1 MNFSHLL
8 IGFSVLIFTSCNSDS
23 TNAPSNEVQTEGAKT
38 EGAKT
43 IGDLGIPD
51 GKYTL
56 TKETP
61 SINWTATKITGDSHY
76 GIIPAKQ
83 GKFIVENGVI
93 TKGGISF
100 DMNGFEVTDLDGESK
115 ENFDGHLKSDD
126 FFDVENFPTARLNFN
141 KTSINENG
149 EKQVSFTLDM
159 HGVEVDYLIPFK
171 LAEKKMEYGSMGYR
185 ITGEF
190 LMDRTKHGLTY
201 GSGSF
206 FDDLGDRVINDEVK
220 LSFEFV
226 AL

>member
-93 TKGGISF
+93 TKGVISF

-141 KTSINENG
+141 KSSINEKG
-149 EKQVSFTLDM
+149 ERQVSCTLDM

>member
-93 TKGGISF
+93 TKGVISF
-100 DMNGFEVTDLDGESK
+100 DMNGFAVTDLDGESK

-220 LSFEFV
+220 LSFEFL

>member
-93 TKGGISF
+93 TKGVISF

-220 LSFEFV
+220 LSFEFL

>member
-1 MNFSHLL
+1 
-8 IGFSVLIFTSCNSDS
+8 
-23 TNAPSNEVQTEGAKT
+23 
-38 EGAKT
+38 
-43 IGDLGIPD
+43 
-51 GKYTL
+51 
-56 TKETP
+56 
-61 SINWTATKITGDSHY
+61 
-76 GIIPAKQ
+76 
-83 GKFIVENGVI
+83 
-93 TKGGISF
+93 
-100 DMNGFEVTDLDGESK
+100 MNGFEVTDLDGESK

-126 FFDVENFPTARLNFN
+126 FFDVENFPTARLNVN
-141 KTSINENG
+141 KTSINEKG
-149 EKQVSFTLDM
+149 ENQVSCTLDM

>member
-1 MNFSHLL
+1 MNLSHLL

-23 TNAPSNEVQTEGAKT
+23 THDPSNDSTTNEIKT
-38 EGAKT
+38 EGAT
-43 IGDLGIPD
+43 VIGDLGIPE

-61 SINWTATKITGDSHY
+61 SIKWTATKITGDSHS

-83 GKFIVENGVI
+83 GKFLVENGVI
-93 TKGGISF
+93 TIGVISF
-100 DMNGFEVTDLDGESK
+100 DMNEFEVTDLDGESK

-126 FFDVENFPTARLNFN
+126 FLDVENFPTARLIFN
-141 KTSINENG
+141 KSSINEKG
-149 EKQVSFTLDM
+149 ERQISCTLDM
-159 HGVEVDYLIPFK
+159 HGVEVDYLTPFK
-171 LAEKKMEYGSMGYR
+171 LGETKLKQGGIGYR

-220 LSFEFV
+220 LSFEFI

>member
-93 TKGGISF
+93 TKGVISF

-141 KTSINENG
+141 KTSINEKG

>member
-1 MNFSHLL
+1 MNLSHLL
-8 IGFSVLIFTSCNSDS
+8 IGFSVLIFTSCSSDS
-23 TNAPSNEVQTEGAKT
+23 TNAPSNEAKT
-38 EGAKT
+38 EGAKV
-43 IGDLGIPD
+43 IGELGIPD
-51 GKYTL
+51 GKYAL

-61 SINWTATKITGDSHY
+61 TINWTATKITGDSHS

-83 GKFIVENGVI
+83 GKFMVENGVI
-93 TKGGISF
+93 TKGVISF
-100 DMNGFEVTDLDGESK
+100 DMNGFEVTDIDGESK

-141 KTSINENG
+141 KSSINEKG
-149 EKQVSFTLDM
+149 ERQVSCTLDM

-220 LSFEFV
+220 LSFEFL

>member
-1 MNFSHLL
+1 MNLSHLL
-8 IGFSVLIFTSCNSDS
+8 LGSVILLFTSCNYDP
-23 TNAPSNEVQTEGAKT
+23 TNESSNNSSSNEVKSEGSAVV
-38 EGAKT
+38 
-43 IGDLGIPD
+43 GDLGIPD
-51 GKYTL
+51 GKYSL

-61 SINWTATKITGDSHY
+61 SINWTATKLDGSSHS

-83 GKFIVENGVI
+83 GKFLVENGII
-93 TKGGISF
+93 TRGVISF

-115 ENFDGHLKSDD
+115 EDFDKHLKSDD
-126 FFDVENFPTARLNFN
+126 FFDVVTYPTSRLVINRS
-141 KTSINENG
+141 SINEKG
-149 EKQVSFTLDM
+149 ERQISCTLDM

-171 LAEKKMEYGSMGYR
+171 SGETKLKQGGIGYR

-190 LMDRTKHGLTY
+190 LIDRTKHGLTY

-220 LSFEFV
+220 LSFEFI